1 MPGSSS
7 YAAPLC
13 FITTHSFFAYHGKDK
28 KLSQSSCYLKNNG
41 WELTLCP
48 KYFRVVE
55 FHALKNVAKLFME
68 NRIHIFI
75 YFPLNN
81 LMPNFESNNMM
92 TNFCTE
98 NI

>member
-1 MPGSSS
+1 MLHN
-7 YAAPLC
+7 Y
-13 FITTHSFFAYHGKDK
+13 TQFFAYHGKDK

-48 KYFRVVE
+48 KNFRVVE

-81 LMPNFESNNMM
+81 LMPNFEYDDKFLHRKYI
-92 TNFCTE
+92 TGTYQFD
-98 NI
+98 I